1 MGNCRCNPKNW
12 ITETVKT
19 YYKRWYGITFS
30 KVLST
35 SAPFPPTKTQ
45 LSLKPNDWIAELP
58 SSLISLLAS
67 SFNLS
72 INYQNHS
79 VFFLTTIIN
88 CITKNNMDRLSIG
101 LYMSMQSA
109 SINLMILVHTPKIP
123 KHYHIVSWMT
133 ILVKFCHESW
143 FNVKMKCDSLCSW
156 VVVGGNQHNGSIL
169 NGLQKLHQRF
179 NICKTGITCQLFN
192 MINGFLY

>member
-1 MGNCRCNPKNW
+1 
-12 ITETVKT
+12 
-19 YYKRWYGITFS
+19 
-30 KVLST
+30 
-35 SAPFPPTKTQ
+35 
-45 LSLKPNDWIAELP
+45 
-58 SSLISLLAS
+58 
-67 SFNLS
+67 
-72 INYQNHS
+72 
-79 VFFLTTIIN
+79 
-88 CITKNNMDRLSIG
+88 MDRLSIG

-192 MINGFLY
+192 MINGFLLYWGVEIRIMYTQIEQNLCIIKKKIVLQFSMCWIWLTNPYRNDCIWLVNSSTFITRYRNRSWKGWRCI